1 MDSVITVITNN
12 KSKDRKEDIVNKSHI
27 KTLKVALLYTVRG
40 MQTAAVSIGNEA
52 FAFFFIP
59 NTRHLAAEVSTP
71 HRIFNPR
78 QKVLM
83 YGGPGAG
90 VHGHD
95 WNKLMHK

>member
-12 KSKDRKEDIVNKSHI
+12 KSKDRKEDILKFNKSHI

-59 NTRHLAAEVSTP
+59 NTRHAFGS
-71 HRIFNPR
+71 
-78 QKVLM
+78 
-83 YGGPGAG
+83 
-90 VHGHD
+90 
-95 WNKLMHK
+95 